1 MANKARS
8 RLSMDDAEVLNHAES
23 FRSYTHSQ
31 ETLSKVFDTSGS
43 TRSLLEQKFMR
54 TMMTY
59 KRSIDIGMFKGE
71 GNLNATV
78 NDYVDT
84 WGFHFMLEKQQSGCL
99 IKLRMFY
106 TETELINATERVLRN
121 A

>member
-31 ETLSKVFDTSGS
+31 ETLSKVFDANGSS

-54 TMMTY
+54 TMMTT
-59 KRSIDIGMFKGE
+59 KD
-71 GNLNATV
+71 
-78 NDYVDT
+78 
-84 WGFHFMLEKQQSGCL
+84 QSTLVCL
-99 IKLRMFY
+99 KVK
-106 TETELINATERVLRN
+106 ET
-121 A
+121 